1 MSAPRYTKAEAGALG
16 ARNRWGPPRILRLDS
31 LDPVTAD
38 IVRAIVEARKNAA
51 EAAARDPGQG

>member
-1 MSAPRYTKAEAGALG
+1 MSTPRYTKAEAGALG

-38 IVRAIVEARKNAA
+38 IVRAIVGARKNAA
-51 EAAARDPGQG
+51 EAAARGPGQS